1 MSPLLQMRE
10 LLRLRRRNDDRK
22 GAVAV
27 EFALIAPILMVILVG
42 LIEVSRLYY
51 MKNLMSI
58 AVRDAARLASMDRE
72 GILEDGASTNDKVE
86 LDLRNFLT
94 AMGLPGHQADVNI
107 SHPGTSDPFDLDAPE
122 NATELFEVNVSVP
135 IRETLDIDVPLL
147 SDDQKISSKIVF
159 RNAQAYLCN

>member
-1 MSPLLQMRE
+1 MRE

-27 EFALIAPILMVILVG
+27 EFALIAPILLAILVG

-51 MKNLMSI
+51 KKNLMSI

-107 SHPGTSDPFDLDAPE
+107 CHPGTTTEFDLDAPE

-135 IRETLDIDVPLL
+135 IRETLDVDVPLL
-147 SDDQKISSKIVF
+147 TGDQKIGSKIIF
-159 RNAQAYLCN
+159 RNAQAYLCD

>member
-1 MSPLLQMRE
+1 MRE

-42 LIEVSRLYY
+42 LVEVSRLYY

-107 SHPGTSDPFDLDAPE
+107 CHPGTSESFDLDAPD